1 MPPRN
6 LIPIT
11 VGFLA
16 LALNYGTRS
25 SFGIFLKPFEVE
37 FGVSRGAIS
46 SILSITMLTYATLA
60 FFTGYLVDRF
70 GAKIVL
76 LMGAG
81 LAAFSCMIS
90 GLAGSFIQ
98 VTLSYGLIFGAATCF
113 LSQIPVLSLLVK
125 LPSGGN
131 SLSVGLVGSGPGI
144 GSLFLAPSIGAV
156 ISYAG
161 WRSAMQVIT
170 WLFVGYLF
178 LALLLLRKNGYGN
191 IPQEQKG
198 KASLGRVFFKGRNL
212 PLLFSSFLLMAT
224 AIYGVLSQEAA
235 YAIDRG
241 MTLTQAGWALGLI
254 PGIGVIASPLLGW
267 LCDQV
272 HSQKRLGALILAIAV
287 AGIFFIFVAKSW
299 LVLALGSIVVGTA
312 YASYAPIY
320 SSVTRS
326 LFGPDFFGRAWGFM
340 AMGGSIGAA
349 LGSWL
354 GGYLY
359 DLQGNYHL
367 VWLMMA
373 ISFLAASTTLFL
385 VDTGNPDRPYAV
397 CLENETPKT

>member
-1 MPPRN
+1 MQPRN

-11 VGFLA
+11 VGFIA

-25 SFGIFLKPFEVE
+25 SFGIFLPPFEAE
-37 FGVSRGAIS
+37 FGVSRGAVS

-70 GAKIVL
+70 GAKMVL
-76 LMGAG
+76 LIGACLG
-81 LAAFSCMIS
+81 AISCMIS
-90 GLAGSFIQ
+90 GWASSLVQI
-98 VTLSYGLIFGAATCF
+98 TLSYGVIFGAATCF

-125 LPSGGN
+125 RPSGVS

-156 ISYAG
+156 ISWAG
-161 WRSAMQVIT
+161 WRSAMQGIA
-170 WLFVGYLF
+170 WLFLGYLF
-178 LALLLLRKNGYGN
+178 LTLLLLRKNEYKNKPEGM
-191 IPQEQKG
+191 EG
-198 KASLGRVFFKGRNL
+198 KAGLGKIFFKGRNL
-212 PLLFSSFLLMAT
+212 PLLFSSFLLMAL

-254 PGIGVIASPLLGW
+254 PGIGVIASPLIGW
-267 LCDQV
+267 LSDRV
-272 HSQKRLGALILAIAV
+272 HNENKLGALILAMGG
-287 AGIFFIFVAKSW
+287 AGIFFIFVARSW

-320 SSVTRS
+320 SSLTRS

-340 AMGGSIGAA
+340 SMGGSIGAA

-354 GGYLY
+354 GGYIY
-359 DLQGNYHL
+359 DRQGNYHL

-373 ISFLAASTTLFL
+373 ISFLAAAITLFL
-385 VDTGNPDRPYAV
+385 LDTANPEKGGTRFSPG
-397 CLENETPKT
+397 LHS

>member
-1 MPPRN
+1 
-6 LIPIT
+6 
-11 VGFLA
+11 
-16 LALNYGTRS
+16 
-25 SFGIFLKPFEVE
+25 
-37 FGVSRGAIS
+37 
-46 SILSITMLTYATLA
+46 MLTYATLA

-76 LMGAG
+76 LIGAC
-81 LAAFSCMIS
+81 LAAISCMIS
-90 GLAGSFIQ
+90 GWASSLVQ
-98 VTLSYGLIFGAATCF
+98 VTLSYGIIFGAATCF

-125 LPSGGN
+125 LPSGVN

-144 GSLFLAPSIGAV
+144 GSLLLAPSIGAV
-156 ISYAG
+156 ISNTG
-161 WRSAMQVIT
+161 WRSAMRVIV
-170 WLFVGYLF
+170 WLFLGYLF
-178 LALLLLRKNGYGN
+178 LTLLLLRKKEYKN
-191 IPQEQKG
+191 IPEGLKG
-198 KASLGRVFFKGRNL
+198 KAGLGKIFSQGRNL

-235 YAIDRG
+235 YAMDRG

-267 LCDQV
+267 LSDQV
-272 HSQKRLGALILAIAV
+272 HSQKNLGALILAIAV
-287 AGIFFIFVAKSW
+287 VGIFFISVAQSW

-320 SSVTRS
+320 SSLTRS

-359 DLQGNYHL
+359 DLQGNYRL

-373 ISFLAASTTLFL
+373 ISFWAASITLFL
-385 VDTGNPDRPYAV
+385 LDTANPGKKGTRFSPG
-397 CLENETPKT
+397 LHS